1 MKIAKLPIKTISKKY
16 NIFLGSKILNKFSSI
31 LKSEKIKFD
40 KCLIIIDKN
49 VPGKKIN
56 ILKKSI
62 NCKKKVLYF
71 FNASEKNKNQTV
83 VDIIIK
89 ILFKYNFGRNDCVV
103 SLGGGITGD
112 VSSFAASIY
121 KRGIKFINLPSTLL
135 AQVDSSIGG
144 KTGINNRFGKNMI
157 GSFYQPD
164 LVVSDTSL
172 LKSLP
177 RREIICGYGEILKH
191 ALISNPNNFKF
202 ININKKN
209 ILNLNSPFIEKAI
222 LDSCKIKKYVVEDD
236 ENEKNYRKVLN
247 FGHTFAHAF
256 EATKGY
262 SSKLNHGEAVI
273 LGIES
278 AVKFSNQ
285 LSILNKKQLIEIL
298 NHIESLNLK
307 IDVKKFFKKKDIK
320 KIVNFMKLDKKNNS
334 QKINLILLKKIGKV
348 EINLNFKIDKIYSF
362 LNQILVNKI

>member
-16 NIFLGSKILNKFSSI
+16 NIFLGSNILSKFSSI

-40 KCLIIIDKN
+40 KCLIIIDKK
-49 VPGKKIN
+49 VPKKKIN
-56 ILKKSI
+56 VLKQSI
-62 NCKKKVLYF
+62 DCRKKILYF

-83 VDIIIK
+83 VNNILK
-89 ILFKYNFGRNDCVV
+89 ILFKYNFVRNDCVV

-112 VSSFAASIY
+112 VSGFAASIY
-121 KRGIKFINLPSTLL
+121 KRGIRFINLPSTLL

-144 KTGINNRFGKNMI
+144 KTGVNNQFGKNMI

-191 ALISNPNNFKF
+191 TLISNSKNFQF

-222 LDSCKIKKYVVEDD
+222 LDSCKIKKYVVEND
-236 ENEKNYRKVLN
+236 EKEKNYRKVLN

-262 SSKLNHGEAVI
+262 TSKLNHGEAVI

-285 LSILNKKQLIEIL
+285 INILNRKQLIEIL
-298 NHIESLNLK
+298 KHIESLNLK
-307 IDVKKFFKKKDIK
+307 IDIK

-334 QKINLILLKKIGKV
+334 QRINLILLKKIGKTK
-348 EINLNFKIDKIYSF
+348 INLNFKINKIYSF
-362 LNQILVNKI
+362 LNQMLANKI

>member
-1 MKIAKLPIKTISKKY
+1 MKIAKLQIKTISKKY
-16 NIFLGSKILNKFSSI
+16 NIFLGSNILNKFSSI

-40 KCLIIIDKN
+40 KCVIIIDKK
-49 VPGKKIN
+49 VPKKKIN

-62 NCKKKVLYF
+62 NCRKKVLYF

-83 VDIIIK
+83 VDSILK
-89 ILFKYNFGRNDCVV
+89 ILFKYNFSRNDCVV

-112 VSSFAASIY
+112 ISGFASSVY

-144 KTGINNRFGKNMI
+144 KTGVNNRFGKNMI

-222 LDSCKIKKYVVEDD
+222 LDSCKIKKYVVEND

-285 LSILNKKQLIEIL
+285 LSILNKKQLVEVL
-298 NHIESLNLK
+298 NHIKSLNLK
-307 IDVKKFFKKKDIK
+307 INVKKFFKRKDVK

-334 QKINLILLKKIGKV
+334 KKINLVLLKNIGKPIFNKQYSKKKV
-348 EINLNFKIDKIYSF
+348 NLF
-362 LNQILVNKI
+362 LRKFLTN